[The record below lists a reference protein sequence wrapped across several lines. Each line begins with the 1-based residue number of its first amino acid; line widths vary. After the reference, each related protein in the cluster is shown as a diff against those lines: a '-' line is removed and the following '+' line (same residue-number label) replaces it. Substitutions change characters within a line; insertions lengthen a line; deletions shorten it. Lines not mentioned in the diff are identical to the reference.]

1 MASLSRHIRISLEI
15 IMQAIAN
22 GIYAVSARDAFHA
35 VVKTA
40 LQKDGWL
47 ISHDPYT
54 LQAGTLE
61 LYIDLGAE
69 KVIAAEKQGQKIAVE
84 IKSFLSP
91 SKISDFYTALGQ
103 FISYRAAL
111 QEQEPE
117 RTLYLAVPS
126 SIYDSFFT
134 LQFIQ
139 SLVQQNQLH
148 LLVYDVEQ
156 EAIARWLL

>member
-1 MASLSRHIRISLEI
+1 M
-15 IMQAIAN
+15 
-22 GIYAVSARDAFHA
+22 SAKDAFHT

-40 LQKDGWL
+40 LEKEGWL
-47 ISHDPYT
+47 ITHDPYA

-91 SKISDFYTALGQ
+91 SKITELYAALGQ
-103 FISYRAAL
+103 FIIYRIVL
-111 QEQEPE
+111 QEQESN

-126 SIYDSFFT
+126 TIYNEFFI
-134 LQFIQ
+134 LPFIQ
-139 SLVQQNQLH
+139 SVIKSNQLY
-148 LLVYDVEQ
+148 LLIYNVEQ
-156 EAIARWLL
+156 EAIAQWQN

>member
-1 MASLSRHIRISLEI
+1 M
-15 IMQAIAN
+15 
-22 GIYAVSARDAFHA
+22 SAKDAFHT

-40 LQKDGWL
+40 LEKEGWL
-47 ISHDPYT
+47 ITHDPYT

-91 SKISDFYTALGQ
+91 SKITELYAALGQ
-103 FISYRAAL
+103 FIIYRIAL
-111 QEQEPE
+111 QKKEAN

-126 SIYDSFFT
+126 TVYNEFF
-134 LQFIQ
+134 LLPFIQ
-139 SLVQQNQLH
+139 SVIQINQLC
-148 LLVYDVEQ
+148 LLIYNIEQ
-156 EAIARWLL
+156 EAIDQWQS